1 MKTLA
6 DYKDDEALDVWVEI
20 LEPALKIFKDKAI
33 LKLFKGGKA
42 PVDIAI
48 AVLKKHKKEVTEI
61 LLAID
66 DEPIT
71 GVNIITRLAANIE
84 CFMKEKELRDFFASQ
99 AQKRVQNVSTP
110 ATESTEEKEH

>member
-6 DYKDDEALDVWVEI
+6 DYRDDEALDVWVGI

-33 LKLFKGGKA
+33 LKLFKDGKA

-48 AVLKKHKKEVTEI
+48 ATLKKHKKEVTEI

-84 CFMKEKELRDFFASQ
+84 CFMKEKELRNFFDLQ
-99 AQKRVQNVSTP
+99 AQRKVQNVSTP